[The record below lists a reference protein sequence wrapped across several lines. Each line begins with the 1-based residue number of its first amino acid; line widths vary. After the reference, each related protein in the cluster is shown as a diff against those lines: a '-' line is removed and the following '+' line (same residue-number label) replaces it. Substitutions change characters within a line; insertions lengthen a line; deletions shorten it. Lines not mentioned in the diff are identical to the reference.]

1 MIRRDVEAK
10 LRREVRGELRSD
22 LRTVRSRDDPRGV
35 NRLDAGENARDVRR
49 RQRTT
54 ERSVDFALV
63 LDVDEHVV
71 VRAERRGRREDAVPE
86 MARVQS
92 GNVFTGERHVD
103 DETLVA
109 STIENEQ

>member
-49 RQRTT
+49 RQRTN

-71 VRAERRGRREDAVPE
+71 VRAERRGGREEDVPE
-86 MARVQS
+86 LARDNS
-92 GNVFTGERHVD
+92 GNAIFGYRIVVVD
-103 DETLVA
+103 
-109 STIENEQ
+109 